1 MCSNLVEIFS
11 KRTSNMG
18 EVFTILE
25 LNIRRR
31 LVFTC
36 MFIKELL
43 IKCKQFIIEP
53 NILIK
58 ISVS

>member
-1 MCSNLVEIFS
+1 MYNKLDTKPTLCEKMCSNLVEVFS

-18 EVFTILE
+18 EVFIILE

-36 MFIKELL
+36 MFYLRFVDKM
-43 IKCKQFIIEP
+43 
-53 NILIK
+53 
-58 ISVS
+58 